1 MHRARL
7 TKPGNGRAQIGL
19 AVMLGLLLAVA
30 LAWLFASVTAPPF

>member
-7 TKPGNGRAQIGL
+7 PRPGGLRAHLGL
-19 AVMLGLLLAVA
+19 AVMLGLLLAAA